1 MSNCRYLSEL
11 QVGDAFTTAH
21 QTISETTVT
30 LFAGITGD
38 FHPVH
43 MDEEYAKTLPFGGR
57 ISHGLLNASVAM
69 ALWSRLGI
77 VEESAICQLGCTWE
91 FIGPVRFGDTI
102 HDEVEVTDI
111 KRSASKPDRGV
122 LTTKMKV
129 LNQHGEVVV
138 TNETKALIK
147 WDCPAGV

>member
-1 MSNCRYLSEL
+1 MSNTKFLSEL
-11 QVGDAFTTAH
+11 KVGDRFTTAH

-43 MDEEYAKTLPFGGR
+43 MDEEYAQSLPFGGR

-77 VEESAICQLGCTWE
+77 VEESAICQLGCSWE
-91 FIGPVRFGDTI
+91 FVNPVRFGDTI

-111 KRSASKPDRGV
+111 RRSSSKPDRGI
-122 LTTKMKV
+122 LTIKMKV
-129 LNQHGEVVV
+129 LNQRGEVIV
-138 TNETKALIK
+138 TNETKALIR
-147 WDCPAGV
+147 WDRPENF